1 MVHKDIRGDKTEEE
15 VFVAEEDDSQPSS
28 FIQIPLGIGNRAE
41 KELLEIKGKAQQKRQ
56 VIIIHCFNIEQI

>member
-15 VFVAEEDDSQPSS
+15 VSVAEEDDPQPSS

-41 KELLEIKGKAQQKRQ
+41 KELLEGKGKA
-56 VIIIHCFNIEQI
+56 

>member
-1 MVHKDIRGDKTEEE
+1 MVHKDICGDKTEEE
-15 VFVAEEDDSQPSS
+15 ISVAEEDDSQPSS

-41 KELLEIKGKAQQKRQ
+41 KELLEVKGKAQQKRQ